1 MMNHDASHSPALCFL
16 LGLPRSGTTLLAHLL
31 QRHPDILAPPEPWL
45 MLALEAF
52 GKVDHRHPAGASLVH
67 TATSEFLG
75 RIDRTIVT
83 RAFADAA
90 YGRYLAAAGKRTLI
104 DKTPRYWTVLDFL
117 DSLYPEAPRLV
128 LMRNP
133 YAIAASLKST
143 WGVPLLAASSPSA
156 IASCL
161 ADIAL
166 GQPTP
171 AIASSLADLVLG
183 LPALAAYRSRP
194 QTQVVHY
201 EVLVAHSDEEIR
213 RVLAGLGYTPT
224 EMGSAP
230 MGQTDYLRSSAFG
243 DRKILE
249 RKAVDERSVQ
259 AWQTDLSIEEM
270 QVVTNLVGA
279 KLLIELGY
287 EQDLQFAKQAG
298 VVDKGPEATEGYRH
312 LFRTCWD
319 FLDGKT
325 GRPFD
330 IPADG
335 AELDSIGR
343 QAEENSSLAFG
354 PSVFQQAQ
362 RLAATKKEENLRM
375 ANSIAAQLNEELT
388 ATKADRDALAGG
400 HS

>member
-1 MMNHDASHSPALCFL
+1 MNHDVSHSPALCFL
-16 LGLPRSGTTLLAHLL
+16 LGLPRSGTTLLAHVL

-52 GKVDHRHPAGASLVH
+52 GKVDQRHPAGASLVQ

-117 DSLYPEAPRLV
+117 DSVYPEAPRLV

-143 WGVPLLAASSPSA
+143 WDVPLLAASCPPA

-171 AIASSLADLVLG
+171 PIASSLADLVLG
-183 LPALAAYRSRP
+183 LPALAAYRTRP

-201 EVLVAHSDEEIR
+201 EVLVAQPDDEVR

-224 EMGSAP
+224 DMASAP
-230 MGQTDYLRSSAFG
+230 MGQTDDLRSSTLG
-243 DRKILE
+243 DRKIVE
-249 RKAVDERSVQ
+249 RKTVDDRSVQ
-259 AWQTDLSIEEM
+259 AWQTNLSIEEM
-270 QVVTNLVGA
+270 QVVTDLVGA
-279 KLLIELGY
+279 ELLIELGY
-287 EQDLQFAKQAG
+287 EQDLQFAKRAG
-298 VVDKGPEATEGYRH
+298 VVDRGPEATQGYRH

-325 GRPFD
+325 GRSFE
-330 IPADG
+330 IPVDG
-335 AELDSIGR
+335 AELDSSGR

-354 PSVFQQAQ
+354 RSVLQQAQ
-362 RLAATKKEENLRM
+362 RLAATKKEENLRA
-375 ANSIAAQLNEELT
+375 ANSIAAQLNEAL
-388 ATKADRDALAGG
+388 AASKADRDAPSGD
-400 HS
+400 HP